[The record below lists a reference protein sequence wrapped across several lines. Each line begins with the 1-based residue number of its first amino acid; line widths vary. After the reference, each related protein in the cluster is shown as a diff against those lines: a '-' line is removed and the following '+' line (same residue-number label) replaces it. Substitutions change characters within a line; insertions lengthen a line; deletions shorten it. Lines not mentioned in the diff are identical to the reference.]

1 MRRREFV
8 RKTCAGIVVFGPLRG
23 WGHVWTSAPWL
34 LVPMDD
40 AQMDHLKAYGLTYR
54 ALKRGVKAEWL
65 LNYRNGAFLLPG
77 DSGTARDAALAGV
90 TVEPLDDSQVVQI
103 RGGLQNG
110 NMDAVPLEKAPK
122 VAV

>member
-8 RKTCAGIVVFGPLRG
+8 TKTCAGVVVLGPLRG
-23 WGHVWTSAPWL
+23 WRHVWTRAPWL

-65 LNYRNGAFLLPG
+65 LNYRSGAFLLPG
-77 DSGTARDAALAGV
+77 DRGT
-90 TVEPLDDSQVVQI
+90 T
-103 RGGLQNG
+103 RGGS
-110 NMDAVPLEKAPK
+110 P
-122 VAV
+122 

>member
-1 MRRREFV
+1 
-8 RKTCAGIVVFGPLRG
+8 
-23 WGHVWTSAPWL
+23 
-34 LVPMDD
+34 MDD

-65 LNYRNGAFLLPG
+65 LNYRSGSFLLPG
-77 DSGTARDAALAGV
+77 DGGTARDAALAGV

-110 NMDAVPLEKAPK
+110 NMDAVPLEKPPK
-122 VAV
+122 RCMLLPMRRPGTTR